1 MKWTIDRVDAKRGR
15 HACIKM
21 RARVCVRGRRERR
34 DVGCSGDKILGIPGS
49 LNDARHDKRASELA
63 RSNARRHVACQTRT
77 TVWRSQTHGWNINAI
92 AAGNVRPFGK
102 LSPTS
107 YRSWNQQCTSLNGSC
122 HEISR
127 DEDRKE
133 KIDSAV
139 KSGCRNGEHL
149 ITIKNCSFLK
159 ISHAQYVFLLR
170 AAKSSYDIMFRKSS
184 RVFFESLFTY
194 NQWYTYT
201 VLSVFDHSSLL
212 LLIYYKTQK
221 IQLCWHDRNC

>member
-1 MKWTIDRVDAKRGR
+1 
-15 HACIKM
+15 M
-21 RARVCVRGRRERR
+21 RARVCVRGRRKRR

-63 RSNARRHVACQTRT
+63 RSNARRHAACQTRT

-107 YRSWNQQCTSLNGSC
+107 YRSWNLQCTSLNGSC

-133 KIDSAV
+133 KIDEAV
-139 KSGCRNGEHL
+139 KVGVEMVSIWLR
-149 ITIKNCSFLK
+149 LK
-159 ISHAQYVFLLR
+159 TVHFWRSHAHNTYFYHAQLNLHTISCFENLYSLTIN
-170 AAKSSYDIMFRKSS
+170 DI
-184 RVFFESLFTY
+184 
-194 NQWYTYT
+194 TYT
-201 VLSVFDHSSLL
+201 VLSVPDHSSFLRC
-212 LLIYYKTQK
+212 KS
-221 IQLCWHDRNC
+221 DPV